1 MNTVVD
7 AYITQADTEID
18 SILVN
23 NAYNANVLNT
33 IYKIAGQQLTVEQ
46 RARFT
51 ALEPVNVPRDTNV
64 SAYPNT
70 TISFVDMIPEMSTN
84 TLPHMYA
91 QTLEAIANLSN
102 VGGQSLIGMM
112 RQERNA
118 IKLQEIGIP
127 LDNKIPNKLDDSS
140 TKLLLSNGTVP
151 TALFGIDVSGI
162 NGNPD
167 NPVTTFTLPSNLLQ
181 ENSVGD
187 LISNCPMGYFD
198 PNTETFKITE
208 SSSQVGQYPPIQ
220 EFLNL
225 NNSANNTNLLG
236 PNNNGTGPALQTVIP
251 LSTGVNDGVNILQT
265 GTTNAALGESLNN
278 ISLQPI
284 VVVRAGPRLPSGL
297 GTDIET
303 DSPVVEGSLAGD
315 EYTDLV
321 PPTLNS
327 AYNSSTLGCF
337 KYTPEEA
344 VPEVTRCNCDC
355 W

>member
-1 MNTVVD
+1 
-7 AYITQADTEID
+7 
-18 SILVN
+18 
-23 NAYNANVLNT
+23 
-33 IYKIAGQQLTVEQ
+33 
-46 RARFT
+46 
-51 ALEPVNVPRDTNV
+51 
-64 SAYPNT
+64 
-70 TISFVDMIPEMSTN
+70 
-84 TLPHMYA
+84 
-91 QTLEAIANLSN
+91 
-102 VGGQSLIGMM
+102 
-112 RQERNA
+112 
-118 IKLQEIGIP
+118 
-127 LDNKIPNKLDDSS
+127 
-140 TKLLLSNGTVP
+140 
-151 TALFGIDVSGI
+151 
-162 NGNPD
+162 
-167 NPVTTFTLPSNLLQ
+167 
-181 ENSVGD
+181 
-187 LISNCPMGYFD
+187 MGYFD